1 MTRDE
6 KDEGNEDHESV
17 SRMADRLKL
26 KKGSRE
32 RDRYIHDH
40 MTGLGYRMVPS
51 YVKPDDD
58 DDDDESGGRFRFR
71 GSRSRSRSSDDDG
84 YPF

>member
-1 MTRDE
+1 MARDD
-6 KDEGNEDHESV
+6 KDEGNEDFDSV

-32 RDRYIHDH
+32 RERYIHDH
-40 MTGLGYRMVPS
+40 MTGLGYKMTPS
-51 YVKPDDD
+51 YVRPDDEDDD
-58 DDDDESGGRFRFR
+58 DDGGRGRFRFR
-71 GSRSRSRSSDDDG
+71 GRSRGGEDDG